1 MILPMSRVEVLGP
14 RELLADALGLLQA
27 SGALDLREVAP
38 GLRPA
43 RPDPLATSEEAALR
57 EVARRAAALASRLPP
72 FQASVEPT
80 PIAPGGAA
88 AVLVRLAELEEE
100 VSRLEARRAAL
111 QAERAATARFARL
124 VVALAPLGH
133 GLDPALEPELHGL
146 ELRTDA
152 AALALLRVEVE
163 RLSGGHCELKA
174 RALDDERTGVLVAVP
189 RACSRSLSALLF
201 ERGVDEVRLPP
212 HYAGKRLLD
221 VLLLL
226 AARERALPGELA
238 DAEAALA
245 SLAAREGP
253 AVAGAAIGSQGALSR
268 LGAAARCGE
277 TRFAFVVTGYMP
289 AERVEALRARAAAAQ
304 GDRLAVFARPPSRAE
319 WPDVPVVLRNL
330 PSIRP
335 FERLLALVSLPRY
348 GSVDPTPWLAIFF
361 PLFFGLVLGD
371 VAFGVLGAGAALLVR
386 ARARGAAARDL
397 AWVALACSVSAALFG
412 LAYGEALG
420 ELGGHLG
427 LRPLLLDRRRAIL
440 SFLWVAL
447 GVGAVH
453 VAAGIGLG
461 VASALAA
468 GHRREAAGRAARCAL
483 LVTVGVGAAGMT
495 GLLPA
500 AVLRP
505 ALAAGL
511 LALASAV
518 VADGPMAA
526 LDLVLGLGN
535 VLSYARLMALGLAS
549 AMLAE
554 VANLLATSLRPAAAG
569 IAIGVLLHAV
579 NFTLGLISPTVA
591 ALRLHYV
598 EFFEKF
604 YEEGGVPYRPFALA
618 G

>member
-1 MILPMSRVEVLGP
+1 MARVELLGP
-14 RELLADALGLLQA
+14 RELLAEALALLQA
-27 SGALDLREVAP
+27 SGALHLREAAP
-38 GLRPA
+38 GLRRA
-43 RPDPLATSEEAALR
+43 AHDPRSAAQEDALR
-57 EVARRAAALASRLPP
+57 ELARRASALADRLPP
-72 FQASVEPT
+72 FAPASGPARAEGDP
-80 PIAPGGAA
+80 AA
-88 AVLVRLAELEEE
+88 RLPWLARLEGEVAHLEE
-100 VSRLEARRAAL
+100 RRAAL
-111 QAERAATARFARL
+111 QAERAATERFSRL

-133 GLDPALEPELHGL
+133 RLDPALEPELHGL
-146 ELRTDA
+146 ELRTDP
-152 AALALLRVEVE
+152 AALALLRAEVE
-163 RLSGGHCELKA
+163 RLSAGACEVEA
-174 RALDDERTGVLVAVP
+174 RALDEERTGVLLVVP
-189 RACSRSLSALLF
+189 RACSRALSALLF

-212 HYAGKRLLD
+212 AYGGKRLLD

-226 AARERALPGELA
+226 LARVRAIPGELEA
-238 DAEAALA
+238 VDAALA
-245 SLAAREGP
+245 DLAAREGP
-253 AVAGAAIGSQGALSR
+253 AIAATAL
-268 LGAAARCGE
+268 AAAAGLGRLRAAGRCAE

-289 AERVEALRARAAAAQ
+289 ARAVEALRARAASAL
-304 GDRLAVFARPPSRAE
+304 GERVAVFARPPARAE
-319 WPDVPVVLRNL
+319 WAEVPVVLRNRPCL
-330 PSIRP
+330 RP
-335 FERLLALVSLPRY
+335 FERLLALVELPRY
-348 GSVDPTPWLAIFF
+348 GSVDPTPWLAVFF

-371 VAFGVLGAGAALLVR
+371 VVFGVLGAGAALLVR
-386 ARARGAAARDL
+386 ARRVGAGTGRDL
-397 AWVALACSVSAALFG
+397 AWIALWCSVSAALFG

-420 ELGGHLG
+420 ELGAGAG
-427 LRPLLLDRRRAIL
+427 LHPLLLDRRRAVMT
-440 SFLWVAL
+440 FLWVAL

-468 GHRREAAGRAARCAL
+468 GHRREALGRAARFAL
-483 LVTVGVGAAGMT
+483 LLAVGVGAAGLT
-495 GLLPA
+495 GLLPG
-500 AVLRP
+500 AVVRP
-505 ALAAGL
+505 ALVSGT

-569 IAIGVLLHAV
+569 VAIGVLLHAV

-604 YEEGGVPYRPFALA
+604 YEEGGVPYRPFALD